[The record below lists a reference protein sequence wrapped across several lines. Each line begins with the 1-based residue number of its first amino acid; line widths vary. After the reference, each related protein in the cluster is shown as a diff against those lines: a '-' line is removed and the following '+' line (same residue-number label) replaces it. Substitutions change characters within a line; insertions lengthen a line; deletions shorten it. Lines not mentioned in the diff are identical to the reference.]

1 MKLRRVLF
9 LQYANAAAYPPV
21 LHASAIL
28 AGAGWDVRIR
38 SVRSADTV
46 AMTFPMNGQIES
58 VETFQPEPGWR
69 QKLHYARYAVSA
81 AGDVLFWK
89 PLCIYGSDFSVA
101 PILWLISL
109 LSDVA
114 IIYHEHD
121 TPAASQPT
129 LFGRACMW
137 ARRRVARNAK
147 AVVLPNRERASM
159 VKAELQIPM
168 PLVVW
173 NCPSRSEAVSSASFA
188 HDGVKLLY
196 HGSINS
202 SRFPM
207 TLIGA
212 LALTPDT
219 VSTTLVGYETI
230 LSRGY
235 VDDLRDEAARLG
247 VAGRLCI
254 LPPVSR
260 ADLPAVR
267 EGHDIG
273 IAVVTGNADDLNLQ
287 HLAGASCKVFE
298 YMSSGMVP
306 LVPATTDWMEDFI
319 QPEYAVG
326 CDPDD
331 AESIAAAITEIL
343 GDSEKRRRMGERARE
358 RIARD
363 WNYETQFAPVLAV
376 MSGLTAGRSDA

>member
-1 MKLRRVLF
+1 
-9 LQYANAAAYPPV
+9 
-21 LHASAIL
+21 
-28 AGAGWDVRIR
+28 
-38 SVRSADTV
+38 
-46 AMTFPMNGQIES
+46 MTFPATEQIETI
-58 VETFQPEPGWR
+58 ETFQPEPGWK

-81 AGDVLFWK
+81 VADVLFRK
-89 PLCIYGSDFSVA
+89 PLCVYGSDFSVA
-101 PILWLISL
+101 PILWLIGL
-109 LSDVA
+109 LSGVA

-121 TPAASQPT
+121 TPAALQPT
-129 LFGRACMW
+129 VFGRACMW
-137 ARRRVARNAK
+137 ARRRVATSAK
-147 AVVLPNRERASM
+147 AVVLPNRKRASM

-173 NCPSRSEAVSSASFA
+173 NCPSRSEAVRSESSA
-188 HDGVKLLY
+188 HGGLKLLY

-212 LALTPDT
+212 LALTPDS

-235 VDDLRDEAARLG
+235 VDDLRREAVRLG
-247 VAGRLCI
+247 VAGRLSI

-260 ADLPAVR
+260 DELAALR

-273 IAVVTGNADDLNLQ
+273 IAVVTGNADDLNLL

-306 LVPATTDWMEDFI
+306 LVPETADWMEDFI
-319 QPEYAVG
+319 QPGYAVG

-331 AESIAAAITEIL
+331 AESIAAAIRKIL
-343 GDSEKRRRMGERARE
+343 GDSGERRRLGERARE

-376 MSGLTAGRSDA
+376 MSALRAGRADA